1 MDMGLFSIFSS
12 IVSYSVLVYF
22 IVRFYQN
29 YRKIKT
35 TDSTKVLMEN
45 ILKTRR
51 TVRQY
56 IYVNISLLAIM
67 LISMVIYIFSF
78 TDQFQTNEIKGQPS
92 VWIVLVSTL
101 IVVLIFI
108 GVVALFYRLIYGIL
122 TRRLKK
128 NYKELEKL
136 EE

>member
-92 VWIVLVSTL
+92 VWIVVVSTL

>member
-1 MDMGLFSIFSS
+1 MGLFSIFSS

-92 VWIVLVSTL
+92 VWIVVVSTL